1 MINVKNKNNLILM
14 ISAAMIA
21 VAILITCIAT
31 AVEHSK
37 AKNKGDKTDTASTS
51 SVVSTND
58 VTEST
63 KDEGNVPGTYMV
75 NTESSGLNIRE
86 FPDGDGFSEIPK
98 GAKITVKAIYGD
110 WGYVTYGED
119 SGWVA
124 MKYTK
129 LLTPSKKSPDHKP
142 GKYTIATKE
151 TPLGIRSIPDDDGE
165 WLLGIPKG
173 TEVEILAVV
182 DNWGY
187 VEYNGTKGW
196 LNFKYLK

>member
-1 MINVKNKNNLILM
+1 MLNLKNKNNLILM
-14 ISAAMIA
+14 ISAVMI
-21 VAILITCIAT
+21 VIAIIITCIAT
-31 AVEHSK
+31 AVEHGKSK
-37 AKNKGDKTDTASTS
+37 TKGDKTDTSSTS
-51 SVVSTND
+51 AVTATNEVAED
-58 VTEST
+58 DKP
-63 KDEGNVPGTYMV
+63 KDNVPGTYMV
-75 NTESSGLNIRE
+75 DTESTGLNIRE
-86 FPDGDGFSEIPK
+86 YPDGEGFSEIPK
-98 GAKITVKAIYGD
+98 GAKITIQAVYGD
-110 WGYVTYGED
+110 WGYVTYDGN

-129 LLTPSKKSPDHKP
+129 LLTPSKEKVEHKP

-187 VEYNGTKGW
+187 VEYNGTEGW